1 VCVSVLRLSLYV
13 LCCVCGTI
21 SLVAIKRC
29 EGRKRL
35 KENFM
40 KGATA
45 RHHHHLPQLRLCCVS
60 RAVYAY
66 NLGRSSFL
74 SISFSSSSF
83 GFCFSHVKVSFSL
96 SPSSLSRSVYVF
108 RMETSADASSSSSH
122 THTNVSFSLFHC
134 FSYSSFSFLSTWC
147 SGKQSAMKQSCKA
160 DNTHFRAASAAA
172 ATSVFFFLS
181 NSFKKIFKNFF

>member
-1 VCVSVLRLSLYV
+1 MCVSVLRLSLYV
-13 LCCVCGTI
+13 VCCVCGTI

-96 SPSSLSRSVYVF
+96 YLSLCICFSDG
-108 RMETSADASSSSSH
+108 TSADASSSSSH

-147 SGKQSAMKQSCKA
+147 SGKQSAMKQSRKA
-160 DNTHFRAASAAA
+160 DNTHFRDASAAV
-172 ATSVFFFLS
+172 TSVFFFLS
-181 NSFKKIFKNFF
+181 NSFKKIF

>member
-1 VCVSVLRLSLYV
+1 
-13 LCCVCGTI
+13 
-21 SLVAIKRC
+21 
-29 EGRKRL
+29 
-35 KENFM
+35 M
-40 KGATA
+40 KGATT

-74 SISFSSSSF
+74 SISFSSSSLVLF
-83 GFCFSHVKVSFSL
+83 QSRESIFLSLFILSISLCICFSDGNERRRQQQLF
-96 SPSSLSRSVYVF
+96 
-108 RMETSADASSSSSH
+108 TH

-181 NSFKKIFKNFF
+181 NSFKKILKKLCWKEKGGRKQLKNCSFVQPRKGIAGDPVRQLIYFAS